1 MRWTS
6 PFLRVINRCT
16 RTAKRVLCVTKER
29 KREREV
35 STSLFFFSREY
46 LSVSLVK
53 MIKMVSRQMKKHQFV
68 NQTTL
73 ELYLVLIKGVCK
85 ILSSEFPEEEKKGN
99 NKRHRKRIEQERDR

>member
-16 RTAKRVLCVTKER
+16 RTAKRVLCVMKER

-35 STSLFFFSREY
+35 STSLFFFFSREY
-46 LSVSLVK
+46 LSVSL
-53 MIKMVSRQMKKHQFV
+53 VSRQMKKHQFV

>member
-1 MRWTS
+1 M
-6 PFLRVINRCT
+6 CDEG
-16 RTAKRVLCVTKER
+16 KE
-29 KREREV
+29 KRERSLDV
-35 STSLFFFSREY
+35 SLLFFFERISRFGF
-46 LSVSLVK
+46 VG
-53 MIKMVSRQMKKHQFV
+53 SRQMKKHQFV

>member
-1 MRWTS
+1 MHAHCKAR
-6 PFLRVINRCT
+6 FMCDEG
-16 RTAKRVLCVTKER
+16 KE
-29 KREREV
+29 KRERSLDV
-35 STSLFFFSREY
+35 SLLFFFSREY
-46 LSVSLVK
+46 LSVSL
-53 MIKMVSRQMKKHQFV
+53 VSRQMKKHQFV

>member
-1 MRWTS
+1 M
-6 PFLRVINRCT
+6 CDEG
-16 RTAKRVLCVTKER
+16 KE
-29 KREREV
+29 KRERSLDV
-35 STSLFFFSREY
+35 SLLFFFSREY